1 MIRSG
6 LNPMP
11 NIGLYQIKTKR
22 FTLPSYFTKNLK
34 NWAALCKFIDT
45 NTNPSEN
52 LTMTA
57 TVELT
62 LPDSVHLSDSDLK
75 MILAAKLFEM
85 GELSS
90 GQASKMVG
98 ITRREFLES
107 VGKYGVSIFQY
118 DADEL
123 EEDLERLRK

>member
-1 MIRSG
+1 
-6 LNPMP
+6 
-11 NIGLYQIKTKR
+11 
-22 FTLPSYFTKNLK
+22 
-34 NWAALCKFIDT
+34 
-45 NTNPSEN
+45 
-52 LTMTA
+52 MTA
-57 TVELT
+57 TVKLI
-62 LPDSVHLSDSDLK
+62 LPDSVHLSNSDLK

-90 GQASKMVG
+90 GQAAKMVG

>member
-1 MIRSG
+1 
-6 LNPMP
+6 
-11 NIGLYQIKTKR
+11 
-22 FTLPSYFTKNLK
+22 
-34 NWAALCKFIDT
+34 
-45 NTNPSEN
+45 
-52 LTMTA
+52 MTA

-62 LPDSVHLSDSDLK
+62 LPENLHFSASDLK
-75 MILAAKLFEM
+75 MILAAKLFDM

-90 GQASKMVG
+90 GQAAKMIG

-123 EEDLERLRK
+123 AADLERLEK

>member
-1 MIRSG
+1 MIHAC
-6 LNPMP
+6 
-11 NIGLYQIKTKR
+11 
-22 FTLPSYFTKNLK
+22 
-34 NWAALCKFIDT
+34 AATTVNRYDILT
-45 NTNPSEN
+45 RHRNQTEN
-52 LTMTA
+52 LDMNG

-62 LPDSVHLSDSDLK
+62 LPAGVHVNEFDVK
-75 MILAAKLFEM
+75 MIVAAKLFEM

-90 GQASKMVG
+90 GQAAKMVG

-123 EEDLERLRK
+123 EEDLARL